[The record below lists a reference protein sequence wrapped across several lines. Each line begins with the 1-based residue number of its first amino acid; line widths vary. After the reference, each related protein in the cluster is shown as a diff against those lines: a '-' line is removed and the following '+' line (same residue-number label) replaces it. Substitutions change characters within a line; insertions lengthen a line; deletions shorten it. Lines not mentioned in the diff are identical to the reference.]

1 MSDLSLTAYLMAMR
15 GDDVRTIAGALGV
28 DVATV
33 EAALEQASQAQSGL
47 LAQLRDSVPKERPP
61 PPESFTTRD
70 GLVVR
75 LEPDLAAGKRPGV
88 WPLII
93 ARQVSVVDV
102 DSLERIMEQSADA
115 SIPPMAEILGAADRI
130 DAAELLEGV
139 WRESLEADGDPHAL
153 EMFDESP
160 PSSAP
165 PPIPQPIVRK
175 PGFSVV
181 ALVPVATGEEALAAL
196 GFGNWNACPPPAEHV
211 AILRYW
217 NQRFGVQLRAMAHD
231 VLELDVANPP
241 ASFADA
247 VALAREQYG
256 YAGDIVMQTE
266 HDTIGTLA
274 AALVGSAHWHFWW
287 D

>member
-15 GDDVRTIAGALGV
+15 GDDVQTIADALGV
-28 DVATV
+28 DVPTV
-33 EAALEQASQAQSGL
+33 EAALERASEAQSGL
-47 LAQLRDSVPKERPP
+47 FAQLRDAGPKERPP
-61 PPESFTTRD
+61 PPASFTTRD

-75 LEPDLAAGKRPGV
+75 LETDLAATGTPGV

-93 ARQVSVVDV
+93 ARQVSMIDV
-102 DSLERIMEQSADA
+102 DSLERIMEQAADPG
-115 SIPPMAEILGAADRI
+115 IPPMAAILGAAERI
-130 DAAELLEGV
+130 DAAELLAGI
-139 WRESLEADGDPHAL
+139 WREDLEADDDPQAL
-153 EMFDESP
+153 EMFDEAP
-160 PSSAP
+160 PSLSP
-165 PPIPQPIVRK
+165 PPIPRPIVRR
-175 PGFSVV
+175 PGFAVV

-217 NQRFGVQLRAMAHD
+217 NRRFGVQLRAMAHD
-231 VLELDVANPP
+231 ILELDVANPP
-241 ASFADA
+241 TRFADA
-247 VALAREQYG
+247 VALAREQYA
-256 YAGDIVMQTE
+256 YAGDIVMQAE